1 MRTTFLG
8 RSAAATLL
16 LLSLGTACSKEST
29 PQGTETTPTSTGAE
43 IALAAA
49 FEGDGFSIQP
59 PEGWTVDDSGSQ
71 GAAVIFTADPVDGF
85 QSNINVRRDE
95 VPGQTL
101 DEVVEQSR
109 TDLAEAFPGY
119 EIFVDEA
126 TTVSGLPAHT
136 FEATLTSDDVEYHN
150 LQIFVL
156 VGESVFTV
164 TATGTEAQ
172 WDHDDATFRASMAT
186 FQVDASRSAG
196 GGSG

>member
-1 MRTTFLG
+1 MRITFLG
-8 RSAAATLL
+8 RAAASALL
-16 LLSLGTACSKEST
+16 LLTFATACSKDAT
-29 PQGTETTPTSTGAE
+29 PQGTETTSSPTTSPTTTTVA
-43 IALAAA
+43 IALDAA

-119 EIFVDEA
+119 EIFVDES
-126 TTVSGLPAHT
+126 TTVSGLPAHS

-156 VGESVFTV
+156 VDEAVFTV
-164 TATGTEAQ
+164 TATATEDQ
-172 WDHDDATFRASMAT
+172 WATDDATFRASMDT
-186 FQVDASRSAG
+186 FEVTA
-196 GGSG
+196 